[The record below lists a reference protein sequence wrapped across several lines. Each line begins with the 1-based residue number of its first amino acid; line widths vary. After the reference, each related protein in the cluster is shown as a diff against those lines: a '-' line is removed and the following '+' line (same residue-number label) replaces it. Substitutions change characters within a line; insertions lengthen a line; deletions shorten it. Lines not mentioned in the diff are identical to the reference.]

1 MSDQNGGK
9 TETGEADSRPRSG
22 SDGPSGSAF
31 GEHHVPPVIEGEA
44 FDATAEHKPDPSE
57 TRDSAASAELEA
69 DPDHD
74 RKSESRA
81 EVKAEADQPATDDS
95 PRRGGALRPVALLI
109 GAVALGGG
117 AYYLWD
123 AYVATPPAPPA
134 RIALTPPPAPV
145 EPTPPATAEK
155 TTPPVAAREAA
166 TKLPETAPAPAA
178 EASKQ
183 AEIKPI
189 ENKAAETAPDA
200 ASPEADKAVAD
211 MAAKLA
217 AAQAAVERL
226 TQRLQTV
233 EGQLAA
239 PKDSARATLST
250 RDAGPGNAGEAAARL
265 VVAQS
270 LLTALRQGDD
280 YSAQLAALQNFGGD
294 PARLARL
301 RAGLSAPTLS
311 RLTTE
316 FTALAP
322 KIAAAVAPARPA
334 EVSAP
339 PQGAR
344 ESVLAYL
351 QAQARKLVRIR
362 PAGAPDKDAT
372 ALRIEKIEKELRAGD
387 LAAALADRQQL
398 PAPALA
404 VSADWANLVQ
414 ARLDAETAARAELT
428 DALQNLTKTKS

>member
-9 TETGEADSRPRSG
+9 TEAGEAESTPRTS
-22 SDGPSGSAF
+22 SDALSGSAS
-31 GEHHVPPVIEGEA
+31 EENRAQPVIEGES
-44 FDATAEHKPDPSE
+44 FDVTPAHDTASSE
-57 TRDSAASAELEA
+57 SRDSAASAEREA

-74 RKSESRA
+74 RNADSPA
-81 EVKAEADQPATDDS
+81 EPKKEASQPATDDS
-95 PRRGGALRPVALLI
+95 PSRGGALRPVAILI

-134 RIALTPPPAPV
+134 RIALTPPPAPM
-145 EPTPPATAEK
+145 EPP
-155 TTPPVAAREAA
+155 PPVAAPEPPREAA
-166 TKLPETAPAPAA
+166 TKMPEAAPPPVTNAPKQAQANPIESKPAEPAPAGR
-178 EASKQ
+178 SQ
-183 AEIKPI
+183 
-189 ENKAAETAPDA
+189 D
-200 ASPEADKAVAD
+200 ADKTVAE
-211 MAAKLA
+211 MAARLA

-239 PKDSARATLST
+239 PKDSARASLST
-250 RDAGPGNAGEAAARL
+250 REAGPGNAGDAAARL

-294 PARLARL
+294 STRLARL
-301 RAGLSAPTLS
+301 RAGLAAPTLS
-311 RLTTE
+311 RLTTD

-322 KIAAAVAPARPA
+322 KIAAAAAPPKPA
-334 EVSAP
+334 GDSTP

-344 ESVLAYL
+344 ESILAYV
-351 QAQARKLVRIR
+351 QTQARKLIRIR

-372 ALRIEKIEKELRAGD
+372 ALQIEKIEKELRVGD

-404 VSADWANLVQ
+404 VSADWAKLVQ
-414 ARLDAETAARAELT
+414 TRLDAETAARAELT

>member
-1 MSDQNGGK
+1 M
-9 TETGEADSRPRSG
+9 
-22 SDGPSGSAF
+22 
-31 GEHHVPPVIEGEA
+31 
-44 FDATAEHKPDPSE
+44 
-57 TRDSAASAELEA
+57 
-69 DPDHD
+69 
-74 RKSESRA
+74 
-81 EVKAEADQPATDDS
+81 KAEADQPATDNS

-250 RDAGPGNAGEAAARL
+250 RDAGPA
-265 VVAQS
+265 
-270 LLTALRQGDD
+270 T
-280 YSAQLAALQNFGGD
+280 LAKRRRGW
-294 PARLARL
+294 
-301 RAGLSAPTLS
+301 SW
-311 RLTTE
+311 
-316 FTALAP
+316 
-322 KIAAAVAPARPA
+322 
-334 EVSAP
+334 
-339 PQGAR
+339 
-344 ESVLAYL
+344 
-351 QAQARKLVRIR
+351 RK
-362 PAGAPDKDAT
+362 AC
-372 ALRIEKIEKELRAGD
+372 
-387 LAAALADRQQL
+387 
-398 PAPALA
+398 
-404 VSADWANLVQ
+404 
-414 ARLDAETAARAELT
+414 
-428 DALQNLTKTKS
+428 

>member
-9 TETGEADSRPRSG
+9 TETGEAESG
-22 SDGPSGSAF
+22 PGTNPEVSSGSAA
-31 GEHHVPPVIEGEA
+31 EERRVPPVIEGEA
-44 FDATAEHKPDPSE
+44 APGE
-57 TRDSAASAELEA
+57 SAASAEPDA
-69 DPDHD
+69 DPALAQ
-74 RKSESRA
+74 KTEPRA
-81 EVKAEADQPATDDS
+81 ELKAEAGQPATDDS
-95 PRRGGALRPVALLI
+95 PSRGGALRPVALLI

-134 RIALTPPPAPV
+134 RIALTPRPALVEPPSPAPV
-145 EPTPPATAEK
+145 EKIVPPAAAPE
-155 TTPPVAAREAA
+155 PPREAA
-166 TKLPETAPAPAA
+166 PTKPETAAPSAA
-178 EASKQ
+178 DAPKQ
-183 AEIKPI
+183 AEAKPI
-189 ENKAAETAPDA
+189 ESNPAATVQ
-200 ASPEADKAVAD
+200 EADKTVAE

-233 EGQLAA
+233 EGQLSA

-250 RDAGPGNAGEAAARL
+250 RDAGPNNAGDAAARL

-294 PARLARL
+294 SARLARL

-311 RLTTE
+311 RLGTE
-316 FTALAP
+316 FAALAP
-322 KIAAAVAPARPA
+322 KIAASVAPAKPA
-334 EVSAP
+334 ENAAP
-339 PQGAR
+339 AQGASD
-344 ESVLAYL
+344 SVLAYL
-351 QAQARKLVRIR
+351 RAQARKLVRIR
-362 PAGAPDKDAT
+362 PAGAPDKDAVT
-372 ALRIEKIEKELRAGD
+372 LQIEKIEKELRAGD
-387 LAAALADRQQL
+387 LSAALADRQQL

-404 VSADWANLVQ
+404 VSADWAGLVQ
-414 ARLDAETAARAELT
+414 TRLDAETAARAELS

>member
-9 TETGEADSRPRSG
+9 TETGEAESTHRITPDP
-22 SDGPSGSAF
+22 GSAA
-31 GEHHVPPVIEGEA
+31 EERHVPPVIEGEA
-44 FDATAEHKPDPSE
+44 ASGE
-57 TRDSAASAELEA
+57 SAAPAEREA
-69 DPDHD
+69 DPVLAQ
-74 RKSESRA
+74 KAEPRA
-81 EVKAEADQPATDDS
+81 EPKAEASQPATADS
-95 PRRGGALRPVALLI
+95 PGRGGALRPVALLI

-134 RIALTPPPAPV
+134 RIALTPPPTPV
-145 EPTPPATAEK
+145 EPAPTVPAEK
-155 TTPPVAAREAA
+155 IAPPVAAPPVADA
-166 TKLPETAPAPAA
+166 PKQAQANPESAPAA
-178 EASKQ
+178 S
-183 AEIKPI
+183 
-189 ENKAAETAPDA
+189 NNTV
-200 ASPEADKAVAD
+200 ADKTVAD
-211 MAAKLA
+211 MAARLA
-217 AAQAAVERL
+217 TAQAAVERL

-239 PKDSARATLST
+239 PKDSARASLST
-250 RDAGPGNAGEAAARL
+250 REAGPGNAGDAAARL

-294 PARLARL
+294 SARLARL

-311 RLTTE
+311 RLTTD

-322 KIAAAVAPARPA
+322 KIAAAAAPPRPA
-334 EVSAP
+334 DDSTP

-344 ESVLAYL
+344 ESILAYV
-351 QAQARKLVRIR
+351 QTQARKLIRIR

-372 ALRIEKIEKELRAGD
+372 ALQIEKIEKELRVGD

-404 VSADWANLVQ
+404 VSADWAKLVQ
-414 ARLDAETAARAELT
+414 TRLDAETAARAELT

>member
-9 TETGEADSRPRSG
+9 TEAGEAESTHRTTPDP
-22 SDGPSGSAF
+22 GSAA
-31 GEHHVPPVIEGEA
+31 EERHVPPVIEGEA
-44 FDATAEHKPDPSE
+44 ASGE
-57 TRDSAASAELEA
+57 SAAPAEREA
-69 DPDHD
+69 DPLLAQ
-74 RKSESRA
+74 KAGA
-81 EVKAEADQPATDDS
+81 EPKPEGQSTTGDS
-95 PRRGGALRPVALLI
+95 PSRGGALRPVALLI

-134 RIALTPPPAPV
+134 RIALTPPPTPV
-145 EPTPPATAEK
+145 EPAPTAPAEK
-155 TTPPVAAREAA
+155 ITPPVAAPPVADAPKQAQANPEA
-166 TKLPETAPAPAA
+166 APAA
-178 EASKQ
+178 S
-183 AEIKPI
+183 
-189 ENKAAETAPDA
+189 
-200 ASPEADKAVAD
+200 DKTVAD
-211 MAAKLA
+211 MAARLA

-233 EGQLAA
+233 ESQLAA
-239 PKDSARATLST
+239 PKDSARASLST
-250 RDAGPGNAGEAAARL
+250 RDAGPGNAGDAAARL

-280 YSAQLAALQNFGGD
+280 YSAQLAALQSVGGD
-294 PARLARL
+294 STRLARL
-301 RAGLSAPTLS
+301 RAGLSAPTVSSLAA
-311 RLTTE
+311 E

-322 KIAAAVAPARPA
+322 KIAAAATPPKPSEA
-334 EVSAP
+334 SSP

-344 ESVLAYL
+344 DSILAYV
-351 QAQARKLVRIR
+351 QTQARKLIRIR

-372 ALRIEKIEKELRAGD
+372 ALQVEKIEKELRVGD

-404 VSADWANLVQ
+404 VSVDWAKLVQ
-414 ARLDAETAARAELT
+414 TRLDAEMAARAELT

>member
-9 TETGEADSRPRSG
+9 TEAGEAESTPRTSSDVLSG
-22 SDGPSGSAF
+22 SVSEENRA
-31 GEHHVPPVIEGEA
+31 HPVIEREA
-44 FDATAEHKPDPSE
+44 FDVRPAHETASSE
-57 TRDSAASAELEA
+57 SRDSAASPEGEA
-69 DPDHD
+69 DPDHERNAD
-74 RKSESRA
+74 SPA
-81 EVKAEADQPATDDS
+81 EPKKEASQPATDDS
-95 PRRGGALRPVALLI
+95 PSRGGALRPVAILI

-134 RIALTPPPAPV
+134 RIALTPP
-145 EPTPPATAEK
+145 
-155 TTPPVAAREAA
+155 VAAPEPPREAA
-166 TKLPETAPAPAA
+166 TKMPEASPAPVADAPKQAQANPIESKPAEPAPAA
-178 EASKQ
+178 RSQ
-183 AEIKPI
+183 
-189 ENKAAETAPDA
+189 D
-200 ASPEADKAVAD
+200 ADKTVAE

-217 AAQAAVERL
+217 AAQAAVDRL

-239 PKDSARATLST
+239 PKDSARASLST
-250 RDAGPGNAGEAAARL
+250 REAGPGNAGDAAARL

-294 PARLARL
+294 SARLARL
-301 RAGLSAPTLS
+301 RAGLAAPTLS
-311 RLTTE
+311 RLTTD

-322 KIAAAVAPARPA
+322 KIAAAAAPPKPA
-334 EVSAP
+334 GDSTP

-344 ESVLAYL
+344 ESILAYV
-351 QAQARKLVRIR
+351 QTQARKLIRIR

-372 ALRIEKIEKELRAGD
+372 ALQIEKIEKELRVGD

-404 VSADWANLVQ
+404 VSADWAKLVQ
-414 ARLDAETAARAELT
+414 TRLDAETAARAELT

>member
-9 TETGEADSRPRSG
+9 TEAGEAESTPRTSP
-22 SDGPSGSAF
+22 DALSGSAS
-31 GEHHVPPVIEGEA
+31 EENRAQPVIEGEA
-44 FDATAEHKPDPSE
+44 FDVTPAHGTASSE
-57 TRDSAASAELEA
+57 SRDSAVSPEGET

-74 RKSESRA
+74 RNSDSPA
-81 EVKAEADQPATDDS
+81 EPKKEAGQPAIDDTPS
-95 PRRGGALRPVALLI
+95 RGGALRPVAILI

-123 AYVATPPAPPA
+123 AYVATPPATPA
-134 RIALTPPPAPV
+134 RIALTPPPAPM
-145 EPTPPATAEK
+145 EPTPPVTAPE
-155 TTPPVAAREAA
+155 PPREAA
-166 TKLPETAPAPAA
+166 TKMPEASPAPVADASKQAQANPVESKPAEPAPAA
-178 EASKQ
+178 TQDAKTI
-183 AEIKPI
+183 AE
-189 ENKAAETAPDA
+189 
-200 ASPEADKAVAD
+200 

-239 PKDSARATLST
+239 PKDSARASLST
-250 RDAGPGNAGEAAARL
+250 REAGPGNAGDAAARL

-280 YSAQLAALQNFGGD
+280 YSAQFAALQNFGGD
-294 PARLARL
+294 STRLARL
-301 RAGLSAPTLS
+301 RAGLSAPTVN
-311 RLTTE
+311 RLATD

-322 KIAAAVAPARPA
+322 KIAAAAAPPKPA
-334 EVSAP
+334 EDSAP

-344 ESVLAYL
+344 ESILAYV
-351 QAQARKLVRIR
+351 QTQARKLIRIR

-372 ALRIEKIEKELRAGD
+372 ALLIEKIEKELRVGD

-404 VSADWANLVQ
+404 VSADWAKLVQ
-414 ARLDAETAARAELT
+414 TRLDAETAARAELA

>member
-9 TETGEADSRPRSG
+9 TETSEADSRPRSS
-22 SDGPSGSAF
+22 SDAPSGSAF

-44 FDATAEHKPDPSE
+44 FNPTAEHKPDPSE
-57 TRDSAASAELEA
+57 TRDSAASAELES

-74 RKSESRA
+74 RKAESRGEA
-81 EVKAEADQPATDDS
+81 KAEAGHPATDDS

-134 RIALTPPPAPV
+134 RIALTPPA
-145 EPTPPATAEK
+145 AERII
-155 TTPPVAAREAA
+155 PPVAAPEPPPREAA
-166 TKLPETAPAPAA
+166 AKMPEAAPAPVA

-183 AEIKPI
+183 AEIKPT
-189 ENKAAETAPDA
+189 ESKAAETAPDA

-250 RDAGPGNAGEAAARL
+250 REAGPGNAGEAAARL

-270 LLTALRQGDD
+270 LQTALRQGDD

-334 EVSAP
+334 EDSAT

-372 ALRIEKIEKELRAGD
+372 ALQIEKIEKELRSGD

-404 VSADWANLVQ
+404 VSADWARLVQ
-414 ARLDAETAARAELT
+414 TRLDAETAARAELT